1 MIDMIA
7 GKRITELRESHGL
20 TQTLLAEK
28 ININRSVLNRIELG
42 TRAIRDTEL
51 LALARFFHV
60 TTDYLLGNESPTESA
75 AHAGAANETT
85 NSGVIA
91 AIGDD
96 NHGNITANFT
106 SPAQP
111 STPVQEVQNLAASLQ
126 NISPE
131 AMQILKAT
139 LKNKQ

>member
-1 MIDMIA
+1 MIVMIA

-20 TQTLLAEK
+20 TQALLAEK

-60 TTDYLLGNESPTESA
+60 TTDYILGNEPTMESKSNTDTA
-75 AHAGAANETT
+75 TETN
-85 NSGVIA
+85 NSGVIG
-91 AIGDD
+91 AIGGD

-106 SPAQP
+106 SPVPAKAT
-111 STPVQEVQNLAASLQ
+111 TPAQEVQNLAISLQ
-126 NISPE
+126 NLSPE
-131 AMQILKAT
+131 AIKILKAT
-139 LKNKQ
+139 LNN

>member
-1 MIDMIA
+1 MIA

-20 TQTLLAEK
+20 TQALLAEK

-60 TTDYLLGNESPTESA
+60 TTDYILGNEPTTESTSNTDTDTA
-75 AHAGAANETT
+75 TETT
-85 NSGVIA
+85 NSGVIG
-91 AIGDD
+91 AIGGD

-106 SPAQP
+106 SPVPAKAT
-111 STPVQEVQNLAASLQ
+111 TPAQEVQNLAISLQ
-126 NISPE
+126 NLSPE
-131 AMQILKAT
+131 AIKILKAT
-139 LKNKQ
+139 LNN